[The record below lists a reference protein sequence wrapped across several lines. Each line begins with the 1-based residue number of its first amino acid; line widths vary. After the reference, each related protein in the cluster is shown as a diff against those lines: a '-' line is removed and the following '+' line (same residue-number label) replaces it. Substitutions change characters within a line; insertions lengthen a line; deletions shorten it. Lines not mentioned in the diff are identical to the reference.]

1 MTLVGGGRGMALL
14 SQRREK
20 RSPIRV
26 PVVASAISPT
36 GLPTPPLAPGCLFQP
51 QGKALTAPRSPAS
64 LKLPF
69 SQMLDGGAEPQSS
82 PTSRAGVG
90 EGEGEGLARG
100 AGGPGQAAGR
110 AGSVVETQRALLLGL
125 HLVLLLTLQGE
136 LRVVQMEGDTVS
148 DSPCPC
154 SCLCCAQSLQSCPT
168 LCNPVDCSPPG
179 LSVNGFPRQ
188 EYGTGCHSLFW
199 GIFLPS
205 DRTPASCISCIGR
218 WTLYHSA
225 TGKVPDAYSFVSF
238 LSQDFQW
245 QALRGRPVRAKPL
258 LVGEP
263 SWLRSSSSETLPLG
277 TKLLCQGRV
286 FFNC

>member
-1 MTLVGGGRGMALL
+1 MALL
-14 SQRREK
+14 RWRREK

-26 PVVASAISPT
+26 PGVASAISPT
-36 GLPTPPLAPGCLFQP
+36 GLPTPPLAPGSLFQP

-82 PTSRAGVG
+82 PTSRAGVR

-110 AGSVVETQRALLLGL
+110 AGSGGGNPEGPPPVVASPPPVDPPGRAEGCANGRGHSVRLSLPLL
-125 HLVLLLTLQGE
+125 
-136 LRVVQMEGDTVS
+136 
-148 DSPCPC
+148 
-154 SCLCCAQSLQSCPT
+154 CLCCAQSLQSCPT

-179 LSVNGFPRQ
+179 LSVQGFPRQ

-245 QALRGRPVRAKPL
+245 QVLRGRPVRAKPL

-263 SWLRSSSSETLPLG
+263 SWLPSTSSETLPLG